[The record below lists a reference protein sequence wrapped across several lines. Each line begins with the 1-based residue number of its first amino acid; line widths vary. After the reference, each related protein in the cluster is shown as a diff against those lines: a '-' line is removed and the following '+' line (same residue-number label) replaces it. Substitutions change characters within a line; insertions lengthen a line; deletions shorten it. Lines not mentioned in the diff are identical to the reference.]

1 MRLNQ
6 RADIV
11 PVRIGV
17 AGVSVRG
24 LVGYRWQ
31 YGASDR
37 VVFRM
42 QIGAE
47 SCRTIGVSAWCLVV
61 PVQTPDVL
69 VYLAASSSAPTPYA

>member
-1 MRLNQ
+1 MF
-6 RADIV
+6 V
-11 PVRIGV
+11 IGV

-24 LVGYRWQ
+24 LVGFRWQ

-47 SCRTIGVSAWCLVV
+47 SCRFARQDGARLVRFAGQDSARLVG
-61 PVQTPDVL
+61 
-69 VYLAASSSAPTPYA
+69 S